1 MIFIFVYHVKLIYV
15 HYVAQVMIK
24 NMKLLNMIIKII
36 FVKFITI
43 NLILTVKNVKK
54 IYVYIA
60 NPNMKIKK
68 I

>member
-36 FVKFITI
+36 FAKFITI